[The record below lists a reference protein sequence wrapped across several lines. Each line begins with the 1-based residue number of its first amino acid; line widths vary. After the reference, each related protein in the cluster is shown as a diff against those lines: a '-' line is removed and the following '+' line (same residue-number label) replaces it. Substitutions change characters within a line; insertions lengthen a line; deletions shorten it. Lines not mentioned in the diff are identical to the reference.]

1 MKCYFNRVW
10 RRASNIPSITFAHRT
25 LLISPFWQVWTS
37 LSNLVLSCYI
47 NNPRYLK
54 TIQKWDSSIT
64 KSSHTWCWWCRY
76 FSFRRISWRISNIN
90 DNWKRNSVASST
102 REELKMSMKSYTAR
116 CSSNLILIFKRASL
130 KTGCVLVDNMCIGA
144 RTSSPDVLHLD
155 FTLVRPIVAQNFSR
169 REVFCPHRALASLP
183 VLLRCSFKYILFNY
197 LSDLVSLAVQCD

>member
-1 MKCYFNRVW
+1 
-10 RRASNIPSITFAHRT
+10 
-25 LLISPFWQVWTS
+25 
-37 LSNLVLSCYI
+37 
-47 NNPRYLK
+47 
-54 TIQKWDSSIT
+54 
-64 KSSHTWCWWCRY
+64 
-76 FSFRRISWRISNIN
+76 
-90 DNWKRNSVASST
+90 
-102 REELKMSMKSYTAR
+102 MSMKSYTAR

-197 LSDLVSLAVQCD
+197 LSDLVSLSDVISYFYLFQSIPSMSFGFVVLVNDLRDSRRMTLMILRIHLNDS